1 MRKLCPYCIT
11 LHEKDTYLSMTCE
24 ISIQV
29 HELLVIILSFSRNI
43 GNSIISLQNYVVFV
57 WSFLEK
63 RIPTAL
69 ETI

>member
-57 WSFLEK
+57 K

-69 ETI
+69 EIIDNN